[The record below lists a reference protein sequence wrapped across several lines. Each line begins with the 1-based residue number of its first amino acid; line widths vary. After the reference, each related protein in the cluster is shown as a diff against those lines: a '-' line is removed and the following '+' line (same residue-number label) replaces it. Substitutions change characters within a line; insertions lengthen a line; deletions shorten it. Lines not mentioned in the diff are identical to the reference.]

1 MSRFRAYE
9 GGYDSAELAIFEQA
23 CEDACRKLGLD
34 PSPTD
39 DTVYRRLRDDLA
51 KAIMNAAHFG
61 ERDPANLCAFAIS
74 FGLRNWH
81 LPKR

>member
-1 MSRFRAYE
+1 MSRFSAFSSS
-9 GGYDSAELAIFEQA
+9 YDPADLAIFQQA
-23 CEDACRKLGLD
+23 YEDACRKLDLD

-39 DTVYRRLRDDLA
+39 DTVYESLRDDLA
-51 KAIMNAAHFG
+51 KAVMNAARFG
-61 ERDPANLCAFAIS
+61 ERDPAILSAIAIS